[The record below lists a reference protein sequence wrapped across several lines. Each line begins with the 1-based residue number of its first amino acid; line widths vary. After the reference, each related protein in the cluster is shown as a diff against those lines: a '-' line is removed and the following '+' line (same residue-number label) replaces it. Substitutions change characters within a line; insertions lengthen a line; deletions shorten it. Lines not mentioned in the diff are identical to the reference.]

1 MFESLQNLTYSQRW
15 TWHEDETP
23 GEKPADIDE
32 IHEVGNLM
40 NNLWDLWKDSEKAH
54 EKDVETIGAA
64 LKEVA
69 EKRQLCEEFEQSV
82 DPIVSKLDLGE
93 VFRKAV
99 DRRKDF
105 KVTLEFNTRQ
115 LGRYAAIDAVLN
127 QFRDRYAGTTGLR
140 NYTAVEITG
149 DSTTPVSTLEDLE
162 SEDDNSDDYDD
173 DEQY

>member
-1 MFESLQNLTYSQRW
+1 MFESLQNLTYAQRW

-40 NNLWDLWKDSEKAH
+40 NALWDAWQYSEKSH

-64 LKEVA
+64 LRKVA
-69 EKRQLCEEFEQSV
+69 VDRQLCEEFEASV
-82 DPIVSKLDLGE
+82 DPIVSKLLLGD

-105 KVTLEFNTRQ
+105 EVTLKFKTRQ
-115 LGRYAAIDAVLN
+115 LNRYAAIDTVLN
-127 QFRDRYAGTTGLR
+127 QFRDRYAGTNGLQS
-140 NYTAVEITG
+140 YTAVENT
-149 DSTTPVSTLEDLE
+149 DTTPAATLEDLE
-162 SEDDNSDDYDD
+162 SEDDN
-173 DEQY
+173 